1 MIHILNGDSLSD
13 QFPLDLP
20 GKTFVF
26 RECLIEGPKKSGE
39 FDAFFA
45 SRATYLSDTYDPT
58 IKERYSQE
66 LSIPLMKVVTDL

>member
-26 RECLIEGPKKSGE
+26 RDCLIEGPKKVVNLMPFLLLGRLICLKLMTPL
-39 FDAFFA
+39 
-45 SRATYLSDTYDPT
+45 SRSDTP
-58 IKERYSQE
+58 
-66 LSIPLMKVVTDL
+66 LSYPFR

>member
-26 RECLIEGPKKSGE
+26 RECLIEGPKKVVNLMPFLLLG
-39 FDAFFA
+39 
-45 SRATYLSDTYDPT
+45 RLICLKLMTP
-58 IKERYSQE
+58 RYQGA
-66 LSIPLMKVVTDL
+66 IPP